1 MIAPAAVAVI
11 AKSAA
16 GQTGDARE
24 ADERA
29 IAAWLSRRT
38 SLTAAWVRTPSGA
51 VHFVALRGDD
61 VLLSAARD
69 LALLTPSV
77 SQK

>member
-1 MIAPAAVAVI
+1 MSAVTAKNDAVQTDAAP
-11 AKSAA
+11 
-16 GQTGDARE
+16 E

-29 IAAWLSRRT
+29 IATWLSRRT
-38 SLTAAWVRTPSGA
+38 NLTAAWARTPSGA
-51 VHFVALRGDD
+51 VHFIALRGDD
-61 VLLSAARD
+61 VLLNAARD